1 MNHLNSKWFVT
12 VYCLTYGNKPG
23 VKKYLKSVLW
33 KTSSNSPNRSYINS
47 TNGANKIFR
56 WQETND
62 YLYHFQN
69 KPSNYFKLHD
79 WMFLRFVARRC
90 ERLLRFNLKLSKP
103 GETLKTQDINK
114 VQWNMLFVVVRD
126 FWDSWNT
133 SYFGIQ
139 VFWKQFVVTEYFN

>member
-1 MNHLNSKWFVT
+1 MVLTKFFAGKKLMIIYITSK
-12 VYCLTYGNKPG
+12 
-23 VKKYLKSVLW
+23 
-33 KTSSNSPNRSYINS
+33 
-47 TNGANKIFR
+47 TNP
-56 WQETND
+56 QTT
-62 YLYHFQN
+62 
-69 KPSNYFKLHD
+69 SNYMTECFWGLS
-79 WMFLRFVARRC
+79 LGGV
-90 ERLLRFNLKLSKP
+90 RLLRFNLKLSKP